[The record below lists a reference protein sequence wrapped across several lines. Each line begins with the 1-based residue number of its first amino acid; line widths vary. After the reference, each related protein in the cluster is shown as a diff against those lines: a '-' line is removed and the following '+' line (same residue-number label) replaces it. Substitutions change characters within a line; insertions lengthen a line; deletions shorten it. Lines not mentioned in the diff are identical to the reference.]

1 MAKNPLSSLSYTN
14 KDFTS
19 IYVELLDIVK
29 ELSSKWDPTI
39 SNESDPGVILLKAD
53 AIIADKNNYNIDKNI
68 LEIYPETVTQELNA
82 RNNYKQLAYSMP
94 WYKSATTTLTFKWV
108 GRDFNLG
115 ESATIKKYT
124 MVTNET
130 GDVVYT
136 TLADATLN
144 ADTLVATAPAI
155 EGTLNTLTIN
165 GSSVIDIVNLD
176 ENNRIYLPD
185 YSVAE
190 NGVFVTNVGSQAL
203 WEQVDNLQV
212 RTQGNMYYEF
222 GVDSRNSVCYIE
234 FPQDIDTLIG
244 SGIEIRYMLSQGASG
259 NMSAATVDRFYS
271 DESIT
276 VGNDSFVLNEEIV
289 TLYNASAST
298 DGANPESLQQA
309 YRSYRKTAGTFKT
322 LVTLRDYI
330 NSIYNSGLVSNAI
343 VSDRLNDIQSS
354 YTIKTEDTVNPF
366 VTQFHKSSTGVV
378 SYFID
383 TPQGAGEEGWFKYQ
397 NREMISHTPTE
408 SEIEAKAQFYRRLSD
423 NYEVDM
429 NAFDLKLYLLHTPG
443 IIDSIDDYEST
454 FNLESPGSVVET
466 EVKGYIY
473 DQQCVQHDFV
483 SIMENLPCL
492 YKNSYPIGVKI
503 VPQHYLTPIQ
513 IDQVKQNIVTA
524 LWDVCNSRA
533 IEFGEEPDYDIIYD
547 AIQNADERIKVV
559 ILDEFKYTT
568 YATYWDAAKKEF
580 KDVPISKTESQ
591 LVIAVEDE
599 TDLAYH
605 KKHSTT
611 VRLNSAYFVTTDTFT
626 YSGENIE
633 KGSVLKYNSRNNK
646 FELYSDKRN
655 EFQLDVIAKSVLAG
669 TTPLYKEDSSFVN
682 QLNHTYVD
690 DLTTER
696 ITTALILSPFSNGR
710 AEVKIVD
717 INDDDINET
726 IVYPVTDNTQLN
738 AEYKLKANETLRLL
752 APAFET
758 ETNYSNYVKFELVLN
773 HSTGTQETSVE
784 YNESIPDDTGD
795 SYHLVYASEYD
806 EQLYNAVKTSLFNLV
821 DREGKDILSFS
832 AAELTKTHNVRI
844 LTEANTRCLQTDTYG
859 NVTSEALSFQ
869 DNAIWSASITKVTD
883 GYNVVLKQGNK
894 YLTVDNGKVV
904 CKATPECF
912 WRVTP
917 IKLPLFVQ
925 LDSDVDNDYSCT
937 FHFNADNQQLLT
949 VNSLQKASK
958 VVYADGQQW
967 FDPAQIA
974 VRFTENMSD
983 AEYKQGD
990 LWLRY
995 KYVKSGASAE
1005 FKNEKVIIFNSWA
1018 AGDILLYELKNLYTI
1033 PANTDYQLCENDYIT
1048 FFWRTEDSEDAPYKY
1063 IKYTGISSTDMT
1075 STKQSPIIRPTFT
1088 VNGVGI
1094 DEAQVNPTT
1103 LNSEGEIAYGSKEY
1117 TKVYGFYG
1125 DNDLSG
1131 TKAIEIRKMNQV
1143 VLNSGKNNYYFI
1155 TNKIVQENDTDHYKM
1170 VMKSLKEPSEFAR
1183 DEQGNIIG
1191 SYRYTL
1197 QSDEYFINTNKTLT
1211 EYEILG
1217 PGSLI
1222 GLNVTFNP
1230 SEEQDVTNTF
1240 ELDVQAVLYQDV
1252 IISGIKAFGDYCK
1265 SIPATYE
1272 MYCREQQIYN
1282 IVANDTLMIKMNDS
1296 NSVKSRP
1303 IFTSWNDTLID
1314 KDFEISY
1321 KSSSGEIITLP
1332 QINIQSDEC
1341 SWSGRACLNL
1351 NISSEE
1357 PQLIEGISK
1366 DSNNNYDYKSIQ
1378 MLMLESTNDIGDSAY
1393 RIYPDFN
1400 TTNFSVKPEQLY
1412 IQSDVFVNKVGG
1424 TNIDISYVDLLGDR
1438 KAVDLYLYALND
1450 VFTTSPFSIRD
1461 DGAIICN
1468 MIDMTNQTATVE
1480 VMLDTDG
1487 KYMLSIDNLS
1497 EEIKLSVEVNN
1508 VPALSLSSKSQF
1520 VGAGMSYYILEPAQ
1534 KHTIKFSIDKVAD
1547 TNSDHFIINSLF
1559 KFIDNNLFETE
1570 YGITTDNILDRI
1582 RTLDVDSIFKY
1593 NNVVTDKDEIYIEDP
1608 LNGKSFFNSN
1618 HVMNQ
1623 FTIGKAELRL
1633 SDSTDAYILPINNR

>member
-94 WYKSATTTLTFKWV
+94 WYKSATTDLTFKWV

-165 GSSVIDIVNLD
+165 GSTVIDIVNLD
-176 ENNRIYLPD
+176 ESNRIYLPD

-244 SGIEIRYMLSQGASG
+244 SGLEIRYMLSQGESG

-343 VSDRLNDIQSS
+343 VSDRLNDIQSA

-366 VTQFHKSSTGVV
+366 VTQLHKSSTGIV
-378 SYFID
+378 SYFADI
-383 TPQGAGEEGWFKYQ
+383 PQGAGEDGWFRYQ
-397 NREMISHTPTE
+397 NKEMTSYVPTE
-408 SEIEAKAQFYRRLSD
+408 EDIESKAQLYRRLTD
-423 NYEVDM
+423 NQEVDM

-454 FNLESPGSVVET
+454 FNLEAPNSITET

-473 DQQCVQHDFV
+473 DQQCVQHDFT
-483 SIMENLPCL
+483 SIVENLPCL

-503 VPQHYLTPIQ
+503 VPQHYLTPVQ
-513 IDQVKQNIVTA
+513 VDQVKQNIVVA

-533 IEFGEEPDYDIIYD
+533 IEFGEEPDYDVIYD

-568 YATYWDAAKKEF
+568 YATYWDAEKEEF
-580 KDVPISKTESQ
+580 KDVPLSKTESQ
-591 LVIAVEDE
+591 LVISVEDE
-599 TDLAYH
+599 TDLLYNR
-605 KKHSTT
+605 KHLTT
-611 VRLNSAYFVTTDTFT
+611 VRLNSAYFVATDDFV
-626 YSGENIE
+626 YGDIRVK
-633 KGSVLKYNSRNNK
+633 KGSVLRYNSRTSK

-655 EFQLDVIAKSVLAG
+655 EFQIDVIAKSVLAG
-669 TTPLYKEDSSFVN
+669 RTPLYKEDSSFIN

-696 ITTALILSPFSNGR
+696 ITTALVLSPFSNGK
-710 AEVKIVD
+710 AETKTVD
-717 INDDDINET
+717 INDDDVAET
-726 IVYPVTDNTQLN
+726 IVYPVTDDTLLN
-738 AEYKLKANETLRLL
+738 AEYKLKSNETLRLL

-784 YNESIPDDTGD
+784 YDESIPDDTGD
-795 SYHLVYASEYD
+795 MYHLVYASEYD
-806 EQLYNAVKTSLFNLV
+806 EQLYNAIKSSLFNV
-821 DREGKDILSFS
+821 VTREGKDLLSLT
-832 AAELTKTHNVRI
+832 ATELAETQSVRI
-844 LTEANTRCLQTDTYG
+844 LTESNTRCLQTDTYG
-859 NVTSEALSFQ
+859 NVTSESLSFQ
-869 DNAIWSASITKVTD
+869 DNAIWQASITKGTNYYTVSF
-883 GYNVVLKQGNK
+883 KQGSN
-894 YLTVDNGKVV
+894 YLAVDNGKVV
-904 CKATPECF
+904 CKSSTNHT
-912 WRVTP
+912 WKLTSV
-917 IKLPLFVQ
+917 KLPKFVQ
-925 LDSDVDNDYSCT
+925 LDSDLDNDYSCT
-937 FHFNADNQQLLT
+937 FHFSGDSSQLLT
-949 VNSLQKASK
+949 VDSLQKVSK
-958 VVYADGQQW
+958 VVLADGQKW
-967 FDPAQIA
+967 FDPSAITN
-974 VRFTENMSD
+974 RFTENMDES
-983 AEYKQGD
+983 EYKQGD
-990 LWLRY
+990 LWLKY
-995 KYVKSGASAE
+995 KYIKNGASAE
-1005 FKNEKVIIFNSWA
+1005 FTNEKVIIFNAWA

-1048 FFWRTEDSEDAPYKY
+1048 FFWRTEDAEDAPYKY
-1063 IKYTGISSTDMT
+1063 IKYTGISSSDMT

-1103 LNSEGEIAYGSKEY
+1103 LNSEGEIAYGSKDY

-1155 TNKIVQENDTDHYKM
+1155 TNKIVEEDGKDHYKM
-1170 VMKSLKEPSEFAR
+1170 VMKSLKEPSQFVK
-1183 DEQGNIIG
+1183 DEQGNTIG
-1191 SYRYTL
+1191 AYRYTL

-1222 GLNVTFNP
+1222 GLNVTFSP
-1230 SEEQDVTNTF
+1230 SEEKDIKNTF
-1240 ELDVQAVLYQDV
+1240 ELDVEAVLYQDV
-1252 IISGIKAFGDYCK
+1252 VISGIKAFGDYCK
-1265 SIPATYE
+1265 FIPATYE

-1282 IVANDTLMIKMNDS
+1282 IVANDTLMIKMTDS
-1296 NSVKSRP
+1296 NSVKTRP

-1321 KSSSGEIITLP
+1321 KSASGEIVTLP
-1332 QINIQSDEC
+1332 QIDIQSEEC

-1351 NISSEE
+1351 NISSDE

-1366 DSNNNYDYKSIQ
+1366 DSTGSYDYKSIQ
-1378 MLMLESTNDIGDSAY
+1378 MLMLESTNDSGESEN
-1393 RIYPDFN
+1393 RIYPEFD
-1400 TTNFSVKPEQLY
+1400 TTAYKVTPEQLY

-1450 VFTTSPFSIRD
+1450 VFSSTPFSIRD

-1468 MIDMTNQTATVE
+1468 MSEMTNKTVTTE
-1480 VMLDTDG
+1480 VILDTDG
-1487 KYMLSIDNLS
+1487 KYMMSIDNQS
-1497 EEIKLSVEVNN
+1497 EEVKLSVKVNGISIS
-1508 VPALSLSSKSQF
+1508 SLSSNSTL
-1520 VGAGMSYYILEPAQ
+1520 VGTGMSYYILEPVS
-1534 KHTIKFSIDKVAD
+1534 KHTIEFSIDKEAD

-1559 KFIDNNLFETE
+1559 KFIDNDLFETE
-1570 YGITTDNILDRI
+1570 YGITSNAVLDKI
-1582 RTLDVDSIFKY
+1582 RALDVDSLFKY
-1593 NNVVTDKDEIYIEDP
+1593 NNIVTADDKIYIEDP
-1608 LNGKSFFNSN
+1608 LDGKSFFNSC

-1623 FTIGKAELRL
+1623 FTIGKAEVRL